1 MHGSSNLNFASILF
15 LCKCFVNPLK
25 YIIAVSFAWGLPFV
39 TQTCRHCFSLLLF
52 PRFVLFTLILSSPC
66 LHLIFRHWKI
76 ERPMRHFQL
85 SQINILKRF
94 WCQVLKLVTYNKNT
108 CTLMKVNIS
117 AHQRSGKVNDV
128 SHLEKHLSQ
137 WRYHLHDFT
146 RLHSFSFSLLL
157 SG

>member
-52 PRFVLFTLILSSPC
+52 PRFVLFALILSSPC

-94 WCQVLKLVTYNKNT
+94 WCQVLKLVTYNKKRVLSWRLIYLLIKEVVR
-108 CTLMKVNIS
+108 LMMF
-117 AHQRSGKVNDV
+117 RSF
-128 SHLEKHLSQ
+128 EKRLSP

>member
-52 PRFVLFTLILSSPC
+52 PRFVLFALILSSPC

-85 SQINILKRF
+85 LQINLLKRF
-94 WCQVLKLVTYNKNT
+94 WCQVLKLVTYNKKRVLSWRLIYLLIKEVVR
-108 CTLMKVNIS
+108 LMMF
-117 AHQRSGKVNDV
+117 RSF
-128 SHLEKHLSQ
+128 EKRLSP